1 MFMFFFDEIIL
12 EVVIEGDVKMVL
24 FISLKVIE
32 FIFNKKNIYRNYIK
46 IIII

>member
-12 EVVIEGDVKMVL
+12 EVVIEGEVKMVL

-32 FIFNKKNIYRNYIK
+32 FIFNKKKYIE
-46 IIII
+46 IILK

>member
-12 EVVIEGDVKMVL
+12 EVVIEGEVKMVL

-32 FIFNKKNIYRNYIK
+32 FIFKKKKYIE
-46 IIII
+46 IILK

>member
-32 FIFNKKNIYRNYIK
+32 FIFNKKKYIE
-46 IIII
+46 IILK

>member
-12 EVVIEGDVKMVL
+12 EDVIEGEVKMVL

-32 FIFNKKNIYRNYIK
+32 FIFNKKKYIE
-46 IIII
+46 IILK

>member
-12 EVVIEGDVKMVL
+12 EVVIEGEVKMVL

-32 FIFNKKNIYRNYIK
+32 FIFICNKKKYIE
-46 IIII
+46 IILK